1 VASNDRQAREERARL
16 RTYQARQEVHV
27 RKQRR
32 RTRDNVIAVVSVVIV
47 LALATAAQLFYFSGG
62 PGTPEAE
69 PTAEPSATPTPTAPP
84 GENQGDVP
92 SADIAE
98 GRTWTG
104 TLTLNDIPLGVEL
117 DGAAAPQAVS
127 SEISLIQSGFY
138 DGTSCHRLTKD
149 NIWVLQCGDPA
160 GDGTGGPGYSY
171 GPVENAPADSLYPA
185 GTIAMARQQQ
195 NGYSNGSQF
204 FIVYEDTTLT
214 PDEAG
219 GYTVGV
225 LVQANYGKRDW
236 LRIDGVRVGE
246 AIPTSEVPSP
256 YDTRRSMPSPG
267 SGSIVVVIA
276 TVPAGNIPSAG
287 AFSTPNW

>member
-27 RKQRR
+27 RKHRR
-32 RTRDNVIAVVSVVIV
+32 RTRDNVIAVIALVVV
-47 LALATAAQLFYFSGG
+47 LTLATAAQLFYFSGG

-69 PTAEPSATPTPTAPP
+69 PTATPTPTATPP
-84 GENQGDVP
+84 AGENQGDVP
-92 SADIAE
+92 SADLAE
-98 GRTWTG
+98 DRTWTG

-138 DGTSCHRLTKD
+138 DGTTCHRLTRE

-171 GPVENAPADSLYPA
+171 GPVENAPTDSVYPA

-195 NGYSNGSQF
+195 NAYSQGSQF
-204 FIVYEDTTLT
+204 LIVYEDTTLT

-219 GYTVGV
+219 GYTVVGRV
-225 LVQANYGKRDW
+225 TSGLDQLKSGITDAGTA
-236 LRIDGVRVGE
+236 DGGTDG
-246 AIPTSEVPSP
+246 APAVPV
-256 YDTRRSMPSPG
+256 TITG
-267 SGSIVVVIA
+267 FTIQ
-276 TVPAGNIPSAG
+276 
-287 AFSTPNW
+287 

>member
-16 RTYQARQEVHV
+16 RTYQARQEVHD
-27 RKQRR
+27 RKRRR
-32 RTRDNVIAVVSVVIV
+32 RTRDNVIAVVALVVV
-47 LALATAAQLFYFSGG
+47 LTLATAAQLFYFDGG
-62 PGTPEAE
+62 PGTPAAE
-69 PTAEPSATPTPTAPP
+69 PTPTATPAPTPP
-84 GENQGDVP
+84 AGENEGDVP

-104 TLTLNDIPLGVEL
+104 TLTLNDIPLGIEL

-138 DGTSCHRLTKD
+138 DGTTCHRLTKD

-171 GPVENAPADSLYPA
+171 GPVENAPADNAYPA

-219 GYTVGV
+219 GYTVVGRV
-225 LVQANYGKRDW
+225 TSGLDQLKAGITDAGTA
-236 LRIDGVRVGE
+236 DGATDG
-246 AIPTSEVPSP
+246 APAVPV
-256 YDTRRSMPSPG
+256 TITG
-267 SGSIVVVIA
+267 FTIE
-276 TVPAGNIPSAG
+276 
-287 AFSTPNW
+287 

>member
-32 RTRDNVIAVVSVVIV
+32 RVRDNVIAVVALVVV
-47 LALATAAQLFYFSGG
+47 LALATAAQLFYFGGG
-62 PGTPEAE
+62 PGTPVAE
-69 PTAEPSATPTPTAPP
+69 PTETPTATPTPTPPP

-127 SEISLIQSGFY
+127 STISLAQSGFY
-138 DGTSCHRLTKD
+138 DGVSCHRLTRD

-171 GPVENAPADSLYPA
+171 GPVENAPADGQYPA
-185 GTIAMARQQQ
+185 GTIAMARQPT
-195 NGYSNGSQF
+195 NAYSQGSQF
-204 FIVYEDTTLT
+204 FIVYEDTQLT

-219 GYTVGV
+219 GYTVIGQV
-225 LVQANYGKRDW
+225 TSGLDQLKSGITDAGTA
-236 LRIDGVRVGE
+236 DGGTDG
-246 AIPTSEVPSP
+246 APAVPV
-256 YDTRRSMPSPG
+256 TITG
-267 SGSIVVVIA
+267 FTIQ
-276 TVPAGNIPSAG
+276 
-287 AFSTPNW
+287 

>member
-32 RTRDNVIAVVSVVIV
+32 RVRDNIIAVIALVVV
-47 LALATAAQLFYFSGG
+47 LTLATAAQLFYFTGG
-62 PGTPEAE
+62 PGVPAAE
-69 PTAEPSATPTPTAPP
+69 PTATPTPTPTAPA

-92 SADIAE
+92 SADLAE

-138 DGTSCHRLTKD
+138 DGTTCHRLTRE

-160 GDGTGGPGYSY
+160 GDGSGGPGYSY
-171 GPVENAPADSLYPA
+171 GPVENAPADAVYPA

-195 NGYSNGSQF
+195 NGYSQGSQF
-204 FIVYEDTTLT
+204 FIVYQDTTLT
-214 PDEAG
+214 ADEAG
-219 GYTVGV
+219 GYTVVGQVTSGLDQLKSGV
-225 LVQANYGKRDW
+225 TDAGTA
-236 LRIDGVRVGE
+236 DGGSDG
-246 AIPTSEVPSP
+246 APAVPV
-256 YDTRRSMPSPG
+256 TITG
-267 SGSIVVVIA
+267 FTIE
-276 TVPAGNIPSAG
+276 
-287 AFSTPNW
+287 

>member
-27 RKQRR
+27 RKHRR
-32 RTRDNVIAVVSVVIV
+32 RIRDNVIAVIALVVV
-47 LALATAAQLFYFSGG
+47 LALATAAQLFYFSSG
-62 PGTPEAE
+62 PGTPVAE
-69 PTAEPSATPTPTAPP
+69 PTATPTPTATPP
-84 GENQGDVP
+84 AGENQGDVP
-92 SADIAE
+92 SADLAE
-98 GRTWTG
+98 DRTWTG
-104 TLTLNDIPLGVEL
+104 TLTLNDIPLGIEL

-138 DGTSCHRLTKD
+138 DGTTCHRLTSE

-171 GPVENAPADSLYPA
+171 GPVENAPTDSVYPA

-195 NGYSNGSQF
+195 NAYSQGSQF

-219 GYTVGV
+219 GYTVVGRVTSGLDQLKAGV
-225 LVQANYGKRDW
+225 TDAGTA
-236 LRIDGVRVGE
+236 DGGTDG
-246 AIPTSEVPSP
+246 APAVPV
-256 YDTRRSMPSPG
+256 TITG
-267 SGSIVVVIA
+267 FTIQ
-276 TVPAGNIPSAG
+276 
-287 AFSTPNW
+287 